1 MQDQIILTGMVI
13 KESSIGEYDRRVTL
27 LTKERGKISAFARGA
42 RKPNSRFIA
51 STSLFAFGKFTMY
64 EGRSSYNLTDT
75 DISNYFEKM
84 REDYDA
90 AIYGMYFLEIADYY
104 TRENNEESE
113 LLGLMYQSLKALLN
127 ERLDDRLVRHIFEIR
142 SMAIEG
148 EFPGLPGDLEYSK
161 STLYT
166 AEFIV
171 NEPLESLYTFR
182 VSDEVLA
189 ELVQACGILQ
199 KRYIDTEFKSL
210 EMLPQ

>member
-13 KESSIGEYDRRVTL
+13 KESPIGEYDRRVTL

-51 STSLFAFGKFTMY
+51 STNLFAFGKFTMY
-64 EGRSSYNLTDT
+64 EGRSSYNLADVE
-75 DISNYFEKM
+75 ISNYFEKM

-142 SMAIEG
+142 SMVIEG

-166 AEFIV
+166 AGFIV

-182 VSDEVLA
+182 VSDEVLS
-189 ELVQACGILQ
+189 ELAQACGILQ